1 MNDKLIVNEIFYSID
16 GEGSRAGYPA
26 VFVRLAGCNLRC
38 NYCDTAYA
46 LAKNDGK
53 EMTISEIIGEV
64 KKYGCRH
71 VTLTGGEPL
80 MTDTAFDLVM
90 AMDLADLRVTIETNG
105 SVDISKALRN
115 ASICMDWKLPSSNMC
130 EQMKESNLHKLRGYD
145 VLKMVARSADLPYI
159 KDFLDSHTVNCPV
172 YISPVFGEITLPEI
186 ADFVKGYRGHNTVR
200 MQVQLHKIIWNPDE
214 RGV

>member
-1 MNDKLIVNEIFYSID
+1 MNGKLIVNEIFYSID

-46 LAKNDGK
+46 LAENEGI
-53 EMTISEIIGEV
+53 EMTVSEVIDKV
-64 KKYGCRH
+64 RSYGCRY

-80 MTDTAFDLVM
+80 LNDTAFDLVM
-90 AMDLADLRVTIETNG
+90 EMNIAGLHVMIETNG

-115 ASICMDWKLPSSNMC
+115 ASICMDWKLPSSKMC
-130 EQMKESNLHKLRGYD
+130 DQMKESNLHKLRPYD

-159 KDFLDSHTVNCPV
+159 KDFLKSHTINCPV
-172 YISPVFGEITLPEI
+172 YISPVFGEITLSEI
-186 ADFVKGYRGHNTVR
+186 ADFVKEYRGRNTVR